1 MERKLIID
9 FGFLYIEN
17 WFDVKIL
24 VILRYKCIEIFNF
37 LYVLSINYRKDF
49 RCMYLVILIMCF
61 FVL

>member
-17 WFDVKIL
+17 WFDVNIL